1 MGDMFKLGKFVSFIS
16 QSKVFQFYTVNP
28 SFIWGVLTSQIQ
40 YQVMICG
47 F

>member
-28 SFIWGVLTSQIQ
+28 LLFEV
-40 YQVMICG
+40 